1 MRISK
6 RLAFCDFVVD
16 VVLHVEV
23 GFPLLGLGDLR
34 CDLLRRLDPR
44 LQLLLVVLVQILNL
58 ELVLVRQDRED
69 ELQSVACLSLL
80 DLSPYHVYSPL
91 SFLLLLRLPLGL
103 RLVPPL
109 FLCPRYGALLCCPL
123 LLDLLEFRGAFGV
136 GLLRSGLH
144 GVRWLDHE
152 PLSHPGTPLF
162 LVLALSLHAQAEALH
177 AVNQEATL
185 DFLVLPGVCGEA
197 RHLVDLDQERA

>member
-1 MRISK
+1 VIFEQLLCLGLLWLLLLLAYRVDFKLEVRISK

-16 VVLHVEV
+16 IVLHVEV

-91 SFLLLLRLPLGL
+91 PFLLLLRLPLGL

-123 LLDLLEFRGAFGV
+123 LLDLLEF
-136 GLLRSGLH
+136 
-144 GVRWLDHE
+144 
-152 PLSHPGTPLF
+152 
-162 LVLALSLHAQAEALH
+162 
-177 AVNQEATL
+177 
-185 DFLVLPGVCGEA
+185 
-197 RHLVDLDQERA
+197 